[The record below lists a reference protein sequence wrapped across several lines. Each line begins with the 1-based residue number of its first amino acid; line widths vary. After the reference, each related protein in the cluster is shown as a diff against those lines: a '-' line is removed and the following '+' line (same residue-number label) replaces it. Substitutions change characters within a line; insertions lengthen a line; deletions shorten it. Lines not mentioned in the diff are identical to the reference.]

1 MKDITSNEMM
11 FVLNIL
17 KSPETNYNA
26 NSMAKV
32 LGISRMGAL
41 KIARKLEKENI
52 ILSKELGK
60 AKFYSLNLG
69 SDYVR
74 EYVKFLLKSEAE
86 HAHPY
91 VKVWIEDIIK
101 IKSADAAILFGSVLR
116 KYKEAGDIDVMLII
130 DSKNYKKV
138 QSEIHGIDELNTK
151 KIHPLYQ
158 TKEDFIK
165 NLKKEDQP
173 LLSAIKG
180 IAAFGED
187 IIINAIKDS
196 LSK

>member
-17 KSPETNYNA
+17 KSPEINYNA
-26 NSMAKV
+26 NSMASV
-32 LGISRMGAL
+32 IGISRMGAL
-41 KIARKLEKENI
+41 KIARKLEQDNI
-52 ILSKELGK
+52 IISRKWGK
-60 AKFYSLNLG
+60 AKFYSLNFD

-74 EYVKFLLKSEAE
+74 DYVKFLLKREAKQS
-86 HAHPY
+86 HPY
-91 VKVWIEDIIK
+91 VKVWIEDIRK
-101 IKSADAAILFGSVLR
+101 IKSADAAIIFGSVLR
-116 KYKEAGDIDVMLII
+116 KYKDAGDIDVMLLINP
-130 DSKNYKKV
+130 KNYHKIQK
-138 QSEIHGIDELNTK
+138 EIHEIDELNTK
-151 KIHPLYQ
+151 KIHPMYQ
-158 TKEDFIK
+158 TKEDLIK
-165 NLKKEDQP
+165 NLKKEDLP